1 MAFSTILIKN
11 IGEWFMK
18 ERAAAEIITP
28 GMILN
33 VDSAGKYEIHN
44 TEGSDGSAIVAVENE
59 LIGGEIGD
67 DYASG
72 DQVRAVYAQPGD
84 EILMRLADSENVTF
98 GNILKSDGSGG
109 LVIHTPRAV
118 DEAGSNTWTQYE
130 HPAFFRSLE
139 DRNNSSG
146 LYENIQVEAL

>member
-11 IGEWFMK
+11 IGEWFIK
-18 ERAAAEIITP
+18 ERLAAEIITP
-28 GMILN
+28 GMILD

-72 DQVRAVYAQPGD
+72 DQVRAVDAQPGD
-84 EILMRLADSENVTF
+84 EILMRLKTGESVTF
-98 GNILKSDGSGG
+98 ANILKSDGSGG

-118 DEAGSNTWTQYE
+118 DEGGGSTWTQYE
-130 HPAFFRSLE
+130 HPAFFRALE
-139 DRNNSSG
+139 TRNNTSG
-146 LYENIQVEAL
+146 LYENIQVEVL